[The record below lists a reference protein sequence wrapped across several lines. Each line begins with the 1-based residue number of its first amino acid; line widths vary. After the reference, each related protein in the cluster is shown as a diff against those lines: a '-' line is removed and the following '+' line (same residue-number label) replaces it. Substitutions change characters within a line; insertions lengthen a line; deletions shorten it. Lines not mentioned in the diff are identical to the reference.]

1 MKGRIVDDPAS
12 ITPKWMQETLSQVS
26 AGAVAVRRVH
36 VQDLGAGVGQ
46 LGRILRVNIEGS
58 PSCPPSVVVKLPS
71 ADQRMARRT
80 SDRLAEVVPARV
92 RELLP
97 EGWLD
102 LANVTRLLVD
112 PSASATLSERLSA
125 SGSSGAEL
133 AQEVAG
139 YAGTALGGALSD
151 TFLLGAAVAS
161 VSVVVAFF
169 MHASGEDAVAAK

>member
-1 MKGRIVDDPAS
+1 MG
-12 ITPKWMQETLSQVS
+12 
-26 AGAVAVRRVH
+26 VAL
-36 VQDLGAGVGQ
+36 LGAM
-46 LGRILRVNIEGS
+46 
-58 PSCPPSVVVKLPS
+58 
-71 ADQRMARRT
+71 MARRT

-102 LANVTRLLVD
+102 LANATRLLVD
-112 PSASATLSERLSA
+112 PSASATLSKRLSA

-169 MHASGEDAVAAK
+169 MLTSGSIPLPPSEIPGRTTYSSSGVSAGRVRMRLPCRSTVSCTPSGTKVVESSSSITAGPLSSMPAGNRSRR

>member
-1 MKGRIVDDPAS
+1 MLS
-12 ITPKWMQETLSQVS
+12 TLSAETNPVL
-26 AGAVAVRRVH
+26 AITYV
-36 VQDLGAGVGQ
+36 LLMGAGVGG
-46 LGRILRVNIEGS
+46 LFALAG
-58 PSCPPSVVVKLPS
+58 VVVQNAVPHED
-71 ADQRMARRT
+71 AGAATAAVQFQRAVGGTVGVALLGAMMARRT

-102 LANVTRLLVD
+102 LANATRLLVD

-169 MHASGEDAVAAK
+169 MHTSGEDAVAAK